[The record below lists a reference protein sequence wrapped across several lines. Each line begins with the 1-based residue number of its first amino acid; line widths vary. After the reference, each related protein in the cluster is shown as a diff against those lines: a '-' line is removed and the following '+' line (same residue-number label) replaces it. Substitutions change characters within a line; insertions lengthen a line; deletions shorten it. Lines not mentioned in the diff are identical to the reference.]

1 MGMHRTLW
9 ILLLTAPA
17 LTGCIAGDAEERHL
31 PALGDQGFQVSSFV
45 QDLEDV
51 AGTSLVT
58 ARVDSLQVE
67 VNQSRATLVEW
78 RSFTPDEGRCELVST
93 MVYEGQGTGG
103 FLAHREDQPCP
114 LAVSSKPSVAEVVA
128 LVDRISL
135 TQLSSSITDGAPVY
149 SVTLAGYCS
158 YDAASDQDTVHVWNG
173 AGVSEDSGQVRCGG
187 GQGSALTL
195 QVSAPQTTPGTS
207 APQSYIILEH
217 VAPQGTA

>member
-1 MGMHRTLW
+1 MHRTLW
-9 ILLLTAPA
+9 ILLLTAPV

-31 PALGDQGFQVSSFV
+31 PELGDKDFQVSSFV

-58 ARVDSLQVE
+58 ARLDSLQVE

-78 RSFTPDEGRCELVST
+78 RSFTPQDGGCELLST
-93 MVYEGQGTGG
+93 MVYEGHGTGG

-128 LVDRISL
+128 LVDRVSL
-135 TQLSSSITDGAPVY
+135 TQLDASITSGAPVY
-149 SVTLAGYCS
+149 SISLAGYCS
-158 YDAASDQDTVHVWNG
+158 YDATSDQDTVHVWNG
-173 AGVSEDSGQVRCGG
+173 AGVSQESGQVRCGG

-195 QVSAPQTTPGTS
+195 LVTVPQATSGTS
-207 APQSYIILEH
+207 SPQSYVILEH
-217 VAPQGTA
+217 VAPQGSD

>member
-1 MGMHRTLW
+1 MHRIFW
-9 ILLLTAPA
+9 ILLLVAPA

-31 PALGDQGFQVSSFV
+31 PTLGDQGFQVSSFV

-78 RSFTPDEGRCELVST
+78 RSFTADEGRCELVST

-103 FLAHREDQPCP
+103 FLAHRQDQPCP
-114 LAVSSKPSVAEVVA
+114 LAVTSKPSVAEVVA
-128 LVDRISL
+128 LVDRVSL
-135 TQLSSSITDGAPVY
+135 TQLDASITGGAPVY
-149 SVTLAGYCS
+149 SISLAGYCS
-158 YDAASDQDTVHVWNG
+158 YDASGDQDAVHVWNG
-173 AGVSEDSGQVRCGG
+173 AGVSQDTGQVRCGG

-195 QVSAPQTTPGTS
+195 QVTGPQTAPGANAT
-207 APQSYIILEH
+207 QSYIILEH
-217 VAPQGTA
+217 VAPQGGA